1 LLPHP
6 LAFSVRRA
14 LLSGVVLLCGTPA
27 LAADFAYEVRPGD
40 NPWNLTQRYLKDISY
55 WPRIQQYNRIS
66 EPRRMV
72 PGSRLLIPEQWLR
85 LQTRE
90 VRIDAVRGDVTIAVA
105 DGSSRPAQAGDRL
118 EPGSR
123 LVTGEAGS
131 AALAF
136 ADGSRVQLRPRS
148 ELGVQQ
154 SADFAAG
161 AGSWVRLELLR
172 GSVDSLVAPR
182 SGPAGRFEIQTPA
195 AVAAVRG
202 TQFRVH
208 ADERSARSEVLE
220 GRVAFGNE
228 AGSQALD
235 AGQGASAQAGG
246 GVTPPRALL
255 PAPVAQPLFADRLP
269 VNLPFPPLDGARA
282 YRVQV
287 TADGRFDTV
296 VSDRTGDRPAV
307 VAADLPDGDYHVR
320 VRGIDADGFEGR
332 DGEWALKVDARPEPP
347 VLVEPAPA
355 ARVSDERPQLRWSR
369 ARPDESWRLQ
379 IADNPKFDAPRIDR
393 SDLSEPAFRPDDAL
407 PPGVY
412 HWRIASRNPDEGV
425 GPFSDAQTFRRPPP
439 GPAMEP
445 PQAGPEGLALRW
457 RDAGEGMRYQI
468 QIARSEDFAAPAVDA
483 QTDSPAWLL
492 RDAQPGTWYLRV
504 RSLAADGFE
513 GDWAPTQAITVPEP
527 EPAFRVWWLLP
538 LLLLI

>member
-1 LLPHP
+1 MLPHL

-14 LLSGVVLLCGTPA
+14 LVSGVVLLCGAPA

-105 DGSSRPAQAGDRL
+105 DGSSRPAQAGDKL
-118 EPGSR
+118 EPGWR

-131 AALAF
+131 VALAF

-208 ADERSARSEVLE
+208 ADAGSARSEVLE
-220 GRVAFGNE
+220 GRVALGNE
-228 AGSQALD
+228 AGSQTLD
-235 AGQGASAQAGG
+235 AGQGASAQAGQA
-246 GVTPPRALL
+246 VTPPRPLL
-255 PAPVAQPLFADRLP
+255 PAPVGQPLFADRLP
-269 VNLPFPPLDGARA
+269 INLSFPPLDAARA

-287 TADGRFDTV
+287 TADARFDTV

-320 VRGIDADGFEGR
+320 VRGIDTAGFEGR
-332 DGEWALKVDARPEPP
+332 DGEWVLTVDARPEPP
-347 VLVEPAPA
+347 VLVEPPPQ

-369 ARPDESWRLQ
+369 ARADESWRLQ
-379 IADNPKFDAPRIDR
+379 IADNPRFDAPRVDR
-393 SDLSEPAFRPDDAL
+393 SDLSEPLYRPDDAL
-407 PPGVY
+407 PPGIY

-445 PQAGPEGLALRW
+445 PQAGPDGLALRW

-483 QTDSPAWLL
+483 QTDSPSWLL

>member
-1 LLPHP
+1 
-6 LAFSVRRA
+6 
-14 LLSGVVLLCGTPA
+14 
-27 LAADFAYEVRPGD
+27 
-40 NPWNLTQRYLKDISY
+40 
-55 WPRIQQYNRIS
+55 
-66 EPRRMV
+66 M
-72 PGSRLLIPEQWLR
+72 
-85 LQTRE
+85 
-90 VRIDAVRGDVTIAVA
+90 
-105 DGSSRPAQAGDRL
+105 
-118 EPGSR
+118 
-123 LVTGEAGS
+123 
-131 AALAF
+131 
-136 ADGSRVQLRPRS
+136 
-148 ELGVQQ
+148 
-154 SADFAAG
+154 
-161 AGSWVRLELLR
+161 
-172 GSVDSLVAPR
+172 
-182 SGPAGRFEIQTPA
+182 
-195 AVAAVRG
+195 
-202 TQFRVH
+202 
-208 ADERSARSEVLE
+208 
-220 GRVAFGNE
+220 
-228 AGSQALD
+228 
-235 AGQGASAQAGG
+235 
-246 GVTPPRALL
+246 
-255 PAPVAQPLFADRLP
+255 
-269 VNLPFPPLDGARA
+269 
-282 YRVQV
+282 

-483 QTDSPAWLL
+483 QTDSPSWLL

-527 EPAFRVWWLLP
+527 APAFRVWWLLP